1 MIDRHVATEGYP
13 FPTLK
18 AIPLKYSPPHNYN
31 GVLEVCPTGANFP
44 NCRNSTLSKV
54 EGTFGLSV
62 DGYHSRQLPF
72 NASDRA
78 VEDALEDI
86 PVVGD
91 VIVRR
96 DNILSKF
103 EHGIYQPMEG
113 FRWRVEF
120 VERGDNIDPLKIET
134 SNLHT
139 SGELSTSVTELRNN
153 SKLLHIWHIQ
163 VGF

>member
-1 MIDRHVATEGYP
+1 M
-13 FPTLK
+13 
-18 AIPLKYSPPHNYN
+18 
-31 GVLEVCPTGANFP
+31 
-44 NCRNSTLSKV
+44 
-54 EGTFGLSV
+54 
-62 DGYHSRQLPF
+62 
-72 NASDRA
+72 
-78 VEDALEDI
+78 
-86 PVVGD
+86 VGD

-153 SKLLHIWHIQ
+153 SGSCCISGTFRLAFDSLDTPLPGRAFVLKGSPQ
-163 VGF
+163 VRTSIDTRPYLTRGSTIRIEGGVL